1 MQEPLYGF
9 IVEVTVSENQTCQ
22 IMPPTESNPLPQCQ
36 IFSDED
42 SENEI
47 DATFGKKHTVWHF
60 HDFSAIQI
68 LREINFGE
76 SRSLFQF

>member
-47 DATFGKKHTVWHF
+47 DATIGEKHTVWKF
-60 HDFSAIQI
+60 QDFFISFKFYVKSI
-68 LREINFGE
+68 
-76 SRSLFQF
+76 

>member
-22 IMPPTESNPLPQCQ
+22 IMPPTESNTLPQCQ

-47 DATFGKKHTVWHF
+47 DATFGKKQMIYKCLIF
-60 HDFSAIQI
+60 F
-68 LREINFGE
+68 LGNN
-76 SRSLFQF
+76 